1 MYSCLSYDNLLYSIT
16 LWCNWKTVSVK
27 GPRTLRNALFWVS
40 LCPMISNSPVQAVEI
55 ILKWKNYTIQFNSL
69 VIETYYSKVFC
80 RDAENYGII
89 WCTLFVHI
97 CGIKLA
103 NFSAVIYR
111 NKFKIMGTLK
121 CLIIYFSGHS
131 HKNHIQ
137 LSDQFIIITGAQ
149 QVPPP
154 EMERRKGPCLDHLCS
169 DQQIGPGWLGYYF
182 LWILDYSS
190 IKLLQYFNVS
200 NEQTHLKLQIRTIS
214 TFYLNVTC
222 G

>member
-27 GPRTLRNALFWVS
+27 GPRTLRTALFWVS

-111 NKFKIMGTLK
+111 NKFKIMGTMK
-121 CLIIYFSGHS
+121 CLIIYFSRPQSQES
-131 HKNHIQ
+131 HPVVWPIYNNNRCPIGLRQKWNDAKDHA
-137 LSDQFIIITGAQ
+137 SIIFAAINKSAQ
-149 QVPPP
+149 VD
-154 EMERRKGPCLDHLCS
+154 LD
-169 DQQIGPGWLGYYF
+169 I
-182 LWILDYSS
+182 
-190 IKLLQYFNVS
+190 
-200 NEQTHLKLQIRTIS
+200 IS
-214 TFYLNVTC
+214 FEF
-222 G
+222 

>member
-80 RDAENYGII
+80 RAAENYGII

-111 NKFKIMGTLK
+111 NKFKIMGTMK

-137 LSDQFIIITGAQ
+137 LSDQFIIITGASARNGTTQ
-149 QVPPP
+149 RTMPRSSLQRSTNRP
-154 EMERRKGPCLDHLCS
+154 RLT
-169 DQQIGPGWLGYYF
+169 
-182 LWILDYSS
+182 WILFPLNSR
-190 IKLLQYFNVS
+190 LL
-200 NEQTHLKLQIRTIS
+200 LDKI
-214 TFYLNVTC
+214 
-222 G
+222 